1 MRRALGVPPGPL
13 GLAVPELEAPLPP
26 LVMAVWP
33 PLLPG
38 PPLPTLELFDLDKG
52 AADGSVRALSA
63 CSCDLQMEAGACRV
77 RVRAVTCYR
86 ERCQQTGAARST
98 DTRTVFTTPFMITLA
113 CQHMSARLMHARPC
127 VNWGLA
133 GALI

>member
-13 GLAVPELEAPLPP
+13 RLAVPELEAPLPP

-33 PLLPG
+33 PLPPG
-38 PPLPTLELFDLDKG
+38 PPPPALDLFDLDEG

-113 CQHMSARLMHARPC
+113 CQHMSARIMHARPC
-127 VNWGLA
+127 VN
-133 GALI
+133 